1 MRKIW
6 RDCFQ
11 PLIERIHFNA
21 HRFEGRYPSHGSAF
35 ASPKIIVP
43 PTVELSGRRRVAN
56 DYGDVRGSHGTVLS
70 LDFSYT
76 C

>member
-21 HRFEGRYPSHGSAF
+21 YRFEGRYPQQRLGVRIAEDNR
-35 ASPKIIVP
+35 AADGLLGIVQQ
-43 PTVELSGRRRVAN
+43 AA
-56 DYGDVRGSHGTVLS
+56 
-70 LDFSYT
+70 
-76 C
+76 

>member
-1 MRKIW
+1 MRRIW
-6 RDCFQ
+6 RACFQ

-43 PTVELSGRRRVAN
+43 PTVELIGRSRVAN
-56 DYGDVRGSHGTVLS
+56 GYGDGL
-70 LDFSYT
+70 LAIIQQAA
-76 C
+76 